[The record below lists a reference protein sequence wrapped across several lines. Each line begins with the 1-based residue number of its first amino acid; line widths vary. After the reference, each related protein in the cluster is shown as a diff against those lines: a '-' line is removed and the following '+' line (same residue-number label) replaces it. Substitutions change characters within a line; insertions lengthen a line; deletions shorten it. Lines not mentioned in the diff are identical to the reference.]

1 MSRSTSLELGHAV
14 QVSRAPASFPASL
27 PWPVLTRAEALRAGV
42 SPGRLRAP
50 DLARPRPGSLVRG
63 GRTAGET
70 EIVSA
75 YCRSDPEAVAV
86 GLTAARMQGMPPPE
100 HLERSLPR
108 PRVHISLPQGRVSS
122 DPVVRWH
129 QFVPPPDQV
138 REARFAVDPLEDGST
153 VLEAPV
159 RLTTRARTWRDLAP
173 DLSEFWLIAIG
184 DHLVR
189 RPRPELEHGRTAPW
203 CTLEEPREQCTGR
216 HAATLRA
223 ALRAVRVGAD
233 SPRETMLR
241 LAFARAGLPDPLLN
255 APLIGPD
262 GRRACTSRTSNGPR
276 TGSARSTT
284 AALTALPARSAATS
298 VVLDGYRPRGGRR
311 SACTPM
317 TSCRNAP
324 RPSTWCALRW
334 ARASAAHTAQ
344 ESEHSGR
351 RPAPTGVH
359 PVSAVGIRRRD
370 DS

>member
-1 MSRSTSLELGHAV
+1 MLWMSRWTSLELGHAV
-14 QVSRAPASFPASL
+14 EVSRAPAPFPASL

-50 DLARPRPGSLVRG
+50 DLARLRPGLLVRG

-86 GLTAARMQGMPPPE
+86 GLTAARMQGMPLPE

-108 PRVHISLPQGRVSS
+108 PRVHISLPQGRVGS

-129 QFVPPPDQV
+129 QFVLPPDQV

-203 CTLEEPREQCTGR
+203 CTLEELREQCTGR

-255 APLIGPD
+255 TPLIGPD
-262 GRRACTSRTSNGPR
+262 GRQLHEPDFQWPAHRVCAEYDGRTHSTPGQVSRDIRRARRVQAAGWTEVRLHSDDIVQECAPAVDLVR
-276 TGSARSTT
+276 
-284 AALTALPARSAATS
+284 AALGTGLRGSHSA
-298 VVLDGYRPRGGRR
+298 
-311 SACTPM
+311 
-317 TSCRNAP
+317 
-324 RPSTWCALRW
+324 
-334 ARASAAHTAQ
+334 
-344 ESEHSGR
+344 
-351 RPAPTGVH
+351 GV
-359 PVSAVGIRRRD
+359 
-370 DS
+370 